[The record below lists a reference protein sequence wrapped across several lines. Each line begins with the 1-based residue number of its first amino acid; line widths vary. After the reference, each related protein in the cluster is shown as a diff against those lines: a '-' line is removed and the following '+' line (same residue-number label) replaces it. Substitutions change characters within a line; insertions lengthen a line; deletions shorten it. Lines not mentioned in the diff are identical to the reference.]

1 MDNYDIIIEKDE
13 DIILKINLHWIFF
26 KTSLISIIFSI
37 LVIIVLQTIPFFSM
51 PVFFGFS
58 VRAIMQLFIILFVTI
73 GAVDTY
79 LNYQASFYMI
89 TNRRVII
96 SSGWIIKN
104 TRDILLTRIEGVQV
118 RQNITG
124 RIFNFGSIVIYG
136 MGTCVDRLPLLP
148 DPFGFRAK
156 IQEQMS
162 LLESK
167 I

>member
-1 MDNYDIIIEKDE
+1 
-13 DIILKINLHWIFF
+13 
-26 KTSLISIIFSI
+26 
-37 LVIIVLQTIPFFSM
+37 
-51 PVFFGFS
+51 
-58 VRAIMQLFIILFVTI
+58 MQLFIILFVTI

-148 DPFGFRAK
+148 DPLALGQKYKSR
-156 IQEQMS
+156 
-162 LLESK
+162 
-167 I
+167 